1 MEQLNYDLL
10 FRWFVGLSLDDGV
23 WNASTFSKNRERL
36 LALDIVR
43 RLLGR
48 SVARSTA
55 GQLLSDERF
64 TVDEMLLEGCESHK
78 AYRPVRSCAQEQF
91 LHGIR
96 WKLIHAAAFR
106 SFV

>member
-1 MEQLNYDLL
+1 MGSEMPA
-10 FRWFVGLSLDDGV
+10 RSPTT
-23 WNASTFSKNRERL
+23 ASGCWRG
-36 LALDIVR
+36 DIR
-43 RLLGR
+43 SLLGR
-48 SVARSTA
+48 SVARSKA
-55 GQLLSDERF
+55 GQLLNDENF
-64 TVDEMLLEGCESHK
+64 TVDGMLLGESHK